1 MTRQWKRHDWC
12 QPLQRCIR
20 HLTIGADLHGN
31 WNDRLQEDLKILG
44 ADPNLS
50 TGRTFMDITSQ
61 MLSDFFLSTASKT
74 LKRKSSY
81 KMAMNLCKGL
91 SKITA

>member
-1 MTRQWKRHDWC
+1 MR
-12 QPLQRCIR
+12 
-20 HLTIGADLHGN
+20 ADLHGN
-31 WNDRLQEDLKILG
+31 WNGRLQEDLKILG

-61 MLSDFFLSTASKT
+61 RLSDFFSPLH
-74 LKRKSSY
+74 LKHKKKSSY
-81 KMAMNLCKGL
+81 RMAMNLCKGL